1 MNEMGLRQEVLV
13 ALRGLSAAKQNMD
26 EARFQ
31 FENVEYMP
39 TNADFEM
46 LRRRYAESQENYK
59 AAIEWAIKIGDELRG
74 K

>member
-1 MNEMGLRQEVLV
+1 MLV

-46 LRRRYAESQENYK
+46 LRRRYAEAQENYK